1 MTAMTDQIAVTGNL
15 TSAPERREVS
25 GGVTMVTFGLA
36 STERR
41 YVDGTWV
48 DAHTNFYNV
57 SVFRRLADHALQSL
71 EKGQRVII
79 QGKLKL
85 RQWEVNGRSGT
96 SADLEASS
104 LGHDLMFG
112 ASTFVKDARSSATY
126 EAPQATPDDEWAET
140 GTVAVATGEVRGS
153 FDEAVGVGD
162 EQAGAPQLVG
172 AAGWSAPMREDGTPF

>member
-1 MTAMTDQIAVTGNL
+1 MTEQIAVTGNL
-15 TSAPERREVS
+15 TSAPERREIA

-41 YVDGTWV
+41 LVDGEWV
-48 DAHTNFYNV
+48 DAHTNYYSV

-96 SADLEASS
+96 TADLEATS
-104 LGHDLMFG
+104 LGPDLKFG
-112 ASTFVKDARSSATY
+112 VATFVKDGRPSA
-126 EAPQATPDDEWAET
+126 ASDGPQGEGGREWAPDGAVDPRT
-140 GTVAVATGEVRGS
+140 GEIRADADEVSSDGDPATG
-153 FDEAVGVGD
+153 D
-162 EQAGAPQLVG
+162 LVG
-172 AAGWSAPMREDGTPF
+172 AGAWSAPMREEGAPF